1 MPSLYAENFIE
12 HFKSP
17 YKSLEKKNCYS
28 KKNKL
33 NKIKIEAFDVGIMQS
48 FCECNGHIRYLFN
61 QANDYITN
69 FGL

>member
-12 HFKSP
+12 NFKP
-17 YKSLEKKNCYS
+17 HYKSLERKELLY

-33 NKIKIEAFDVGIMQS
+33 NKIKIVAFDVGIMQS